1 MLEELLEVLL
11 SIIRP
16 QAAAPSTSSSSSSS
30 QSGSLATSTSTPS
43 STSTNP
49 QRTRQLHDQALRLR
63 SVLDPDLISQELRHG
78 LYDPSGTFR
87 VIGEVL
93 KAHCAPMRDQ
103 AVDRMVELAG
113 RCAPGGGG
121 GKGEAVEAMRKCF
134 EVLEMMKL
142 VSCFFVRRA
151 RGLSL
156 GVFFF

>member
-16 QAAAPSTSSSSSSS
+16 QAAAPSTSSSSSQNSS
-30 QSGSLATSTSTPS
+30 STPNS
-43 STSTNP
+43 SSNSTNP

-63 SVLDPDLISQELRHG
+63 SVLDPDLISQELQHG

-113 RCAPGGGG
+113 RCGPGGTGG
-121 GKGEAVEAMRKCF
+121 HREAVEAMRKCF

-142 VSCFFVRRA
+142 VS
-151 RGLSL
+151 L
-156 GVFFF
+156 FFFAGFSCVDTYLPTTS